1 MSKKIF
7 TEQEI
12 LELSKNKYVK
22 NVTAK
27 GITYTNEFKLQS
39 IAEYENGKTSR
50 AIFED
55 AGFDVNIIGIKRID
69 SASLRW
75 RKAYNDKGILG
86 LEDTRT
92 LNSGRTLNRDLT
104 VEEILAKKDAEI
116 AYLKAEL
123 ELIKKLELQ
132 ERQVISKKIP
142 SSIIFNLIQNLIKNF
157 NLKNMTRH
165 LCKIANVS
173 ASGYYKFLSN
183 FRARRIKEHKDLKS
197 KEIILKA
204 FNYRGYKKGSRSIK
218 MILEN
223 KFHIIMNRKK
233 IQRIMRK
240 YNITCPIRKANPYKR
255 IAKATKE
262 HRVAPNRL
270 NREFKQNI
278 PGKVMLTDITY
289 MPYGN
294 NKIAYLSTIKDSST
308 NEILAYNLSN
318 SLAIDIVTETINK
331 LVKLKSFKLHKDAFI
346 HSDQGSHYTSPI
358 FQKLLKKNKL
368 GQSMSRRGNCW
379 DNAPQES
386 FFGHMKDEIDYK
398 SCRTIEELKILMAK
412 GIEFRFVSE
421 NFRSHKKYHYVFREY
436 PDSKVITVDDDLIYP
451 RNTVERLLSLSY
463 QYPDTVCGNVIRK
476 IHMDG
481 NSFSVYRKWT
491 KVFTMP
497 VNSSLQNVA
506 IGCGGIYYPPHWYGE
521 ELFDWKIISE
531 HCPSADDLW
540 LKANELK
547 RRVEVTGGGEFY
559 PRPIEL
565 PQTQNNSLQKKNN
578 GKTNLNDKQWKS
590 LNELWK
596 LDELYCINGK

>member
-27 GITYTNEFKLQS
+27 GITYTNEFKLQF

-92 LNSGRTLNRDLT
+92 LNSGRTLNRELT
-104 VEEILAKKDAEI
+104 IEEIIAKKDAEI

-123 ELIKKLELQ
+123 ELIK
-132 ERQVISKKIP
+132 S
-142 SSIIFNLIQNLIKNF
+142 FNI
-157 NLKNMTRH
+157 KNMTRH

-173 ASGYYKFLSN
+173 TSGYYNFLNN
-183 FRARRIKEHKDLKS
+183 FKTRSIKENKDLIS

-218 MILEN
+218 MVLEN
-223 KFHIIMNRKK
+223 KFNIIMNRKK

-262 HRVAPNRL
+262 LRVAPNRL

-294 NKIAYLSTIKDSST
+294 NKMAYLSTIKDSST

-318 SLAIDIVTETINK
+318 NLAIDIVTETINK

-358 FQKLLKKNKL
+358 FQKLLKKYNL

-398 SCRTIEELKILMAK
+398 SCETIEELKILIDDYMDYYNN
-412 GIEFRFVSE
+412 ERCQW
-421 NFRSHKKYHYVFREY
+421 NLKKLTPVQY
-436 PDSKVITVDDDLIYP
+436 
-451 RNTVERLLSLSY
+451 RNQLL
-463 QYPDTVCGNVIRK
+463 
-476 IHMDG
+476 
-481 NSFSVYRKWT
+481 
-491 KVFTMP
+491 
-497 VNSSLQNVA
+497 
-506 IGCGGIYYPPHWYGE
+506 
-521 ELFDWKIISE
+521 
-531 HCPSADDLW
+531 
-540 LKANELK
+540 
-547 RRVEVTGGGEFY
+547 VT
-559 PRPIEL
+559 
-565 PQTQNNSLQKKNN
+565 S
-578 GKTNLNDKQWKS
+578 
-590 LNELWK
+590 
-596 LDELYCINGK
+596 

>member
-1 MSKKIF
+1 MSKKTF
-7 TEQEI
+7 TD
-12 LELSKNKYVK
+12 LEMLDLSKNKYVK
-22 NVTAK
+22 NVTSK
-27 GITYTNEFKLQS
+27 GITYTNEFKLQF

-50 AIFED
+50 KIFED
-55 AGFDVNIIGIKRID
+55 AGFDVDVIGIKRIE

-75 RKAYNDKGILG
+75 RAAYKDKGVLG

-132 ERQVISKKIP
+132 ERQVIS
-142 SSIIFNLIQNLIKNF
+142 KNF

-262 HRVAPNRL
+262 HRVVPNRL
-270 NREFKQNI
+270 NREFKQNT

-398 SCRTIEELKILMAK
+398 SCRTIEELKILIDDYMDYYNND
-412 GIEFRFVSE
+412 RCQW
-421 NFRSHKKYHYVFREY
+421 NLKKLTPVQY
-436 PDSKVITVDDDLIYP
+436 
-451 RNTVERLLSLSY
+451 RNQLLATS
-463 QYPDTVCGNVIRK
+463 
-476 IHMDG
+476 
-481 NSFSVYRKWT
+481 
-491 KVFTMP
+491 
-497 VNSSLQNVA
+497 
-506 IGCGGIYYPPHWYGE
+506 
-521 ELFDWKIISE
+521 
-531 HCPSADDLW
+531 
-540 LKANELK
+540 
-547 RRVEVTGGGEFY
+547 
-559 PRPIEL
+559 
-565 PQTQNNSLQKKNN
+565 
-578 GKTNLNDKQWKS
+578 
-590 LNELWK
+590 
-596 LDELYCINGK
+596 